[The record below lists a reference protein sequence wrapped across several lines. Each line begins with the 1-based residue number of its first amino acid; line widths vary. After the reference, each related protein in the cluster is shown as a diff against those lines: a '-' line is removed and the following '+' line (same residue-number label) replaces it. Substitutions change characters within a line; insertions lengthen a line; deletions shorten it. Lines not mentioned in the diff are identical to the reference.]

1 MFANQKTIRSYRVNV
16 SFGTNPMCTE
26 NKIVNYANRLL
37 SIFVPM
43 LEHVLEFLAKKMVEQ
58 SIEFTKKK
66 NS

>member
-1 MFANQKTIRSYRVNV
+1 
-16 SFGTNPMCTE
+16 MCTE

-58 SIEFTKKK
+58 SIEFTKK
-66 NS
+66 NIVSINGMTIISG